1 MARPRTATV
10 QERGVKEPFSP
21 HVLRRSPG
29 RLRVHVPSLASEG
42 DAGLSRIGA
51 YAGVLG
57 ARCNERTANVLIE
70 FDCALIDE
78 PSLLALIASGP
89 GQARAGS
96 ARQSPAPPAPE
107 CSQEARWLRARRTE
121 TIAAKPADCVAALLE
136 FEHYP
141 DWQAHVTSVTV
152 LERDQRGR
160 GSRVQTCGKVGERE
174 IQFSA
179 SYRFPSPEPHRL
191 RATRRIARGATGY
204 LGVSKHR
211 QRAHARHLRAGGQA
225 GMATAPHA
233 SGSSVRPD
241 PRRDSRPCHGRVAR
255 T

>member
-1 MARPRTATV
+1 M
-10 QERGVKEPFSP
+10 
-21 HVLRRSPG
+21 
-29 RLRVHVPSLASEG
+29 RVHAPSLASEG

-51 YAGVLG
+51 YTGVLG
-57 ARCNERTANVLIE
+57 VRCNERTANVLIE

-121 TIAAKPADCVAALLE
+121 TIAAKAADCVAALLE

-179 SYRFPSPEPHRL
+179 SYRFPSPNRIVFEQLDGELEALRGTWAFRSIGKGRTRATYELEVKPGWRL
-191 RATRRIARGATGY
+191 RLMLRGALYDQIRDAILDHVMGE
-204 LGVSKHR
+204 
-211 QRAHARHLRAGGQA
+211 LRERMSQ
-225 GMATAPHA
+225 PQ
-233 SGSSVRPD
+233 P
-241 PRRDSRPCHGRVAR
+241 
-255 T
+255 